1 MTSQNKRR
9 DLNDRQSRKMRYNKR
24 FLVAC
29 EGSKTEPDYLSIL
42 GHRNRDICVHP
53 QSRKGKSSPEQ
64 VLKQMTSLIKEQK
77 LDEIV
82 LDDLT
87 EAWVAIDRDRLSD
100 EQLQKLYKWSKKSEK
115 YHVAITNPKFEFWLL
130 LHFEDAK
137 KLNSPST
144 YNKKL
149 TDHLGRPYKKHIK
162 ENDITDEQ
170 IKLAIERATQRD
182 DPPCESWP
190 HNHGTTIYRLVEKL
204 IEKK

>member
-1 MTSQNKRR
+1 MTFQKKRRPFTRKSQNRPY
-9 DLNDRQSRKMRYNKR
+9 RKT
-24 FLVAC
+24 FVIEC
-29 EGSKTEPDYLSIL
+29 EGKITESQYFTMLGNKNDDIQIKCNNNNNNSDPD
-42 GHRNRDICVHP
+42 H
-53 QSRKGKSSPEQ
+53 
-64 VLKQMTSLIKEQK
+64 VLKKIKLK
-77 LDEIV
+77 LKNKKELRKDN
-82 LDDLT
+82 
-87 EAWVAIDRDRLSD
+87 EAWVVIDKDKWTD

-137 KLNSPST
+137 KLNYPST
-144 YNKKL
+144 YKKKL
-149 TDHLGRPYKKHIK
+149 TDHLGRPYEKRIK